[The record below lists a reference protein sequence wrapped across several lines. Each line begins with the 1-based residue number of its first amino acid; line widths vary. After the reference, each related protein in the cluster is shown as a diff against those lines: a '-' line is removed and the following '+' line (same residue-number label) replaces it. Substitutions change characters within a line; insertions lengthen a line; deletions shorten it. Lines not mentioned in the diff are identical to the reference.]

1 MHLTHCIFR
10 ASIPFL
16 FMISS
21 KPEIAQFKN
30 EHKDRSDSFS
40 RTKSSAIFSAVPL
53 YFLPLLIGE
62 AGSALASCALVDSLY
77 TCSGASSN
85 NKSVSLATGAENPT
99 LDVRV
104 DPSFELTNT
113 SATIP
118 DNRALSLVSAP
129 GHGRI
134 ALTQEAG
141 SSLTSVGDGLF
152 ISNSGTGTTQATL
165 SGKVS
170 SSSGWAVS
178 AEGKDQA
185 GDVTF
190 EQDAGRLEGKG
201 GAAVHSRGIGSLNIR
216 VAAEILGR
224 SDPALLLSTTNTAG
238 DMTISLSPTSLVTS
252 DGRQAGAVTALHGG
266 TGELVFDL
274 DGAIRSA
281 ADAVSS
287 ADQSGGQGRGG
298 IKVDGLDGG
307 GSLVLNQAET
317 GSILSSANGILLMN
331 YGRGSSEIST
341 RGRIEARGGY
351 GIYAEN
357 KETAGDLTV
366 SSFGPVSSRLVG
378 IAAINH
384 AIPTARTEGNTSILV
399 DGNVTSAQG
408 VGVHAQHSKTGD
420 VFINQTAGTIS
431 GGGGFQGINVNNS
444 GLGATR
450 VETGGTITGRTG
462 IRIAHA
468 SPGGV
473 SVAQQGGVIRGDF
486 QGIRVA
492 NTSAQGGTAVAT
504 AGTVSGQTGVEII
517 HSSPGDVFVTQQAGA
532 INGGAEGVYIAKT
545 GAQGTT
551 SISTAGTI
559 TGRVGIQVRHAGPGG
574 VFISQ
579 QAGSIEGGIAG
590 LYVDKNGAQGATSIS
605 TAGSIAA
612 TAGQGLRV
620 AHHEGAGDLTID
632 QVEGTIAGDANS
644 NGIFA
649 YNGGTGATRINTGG
663 TVSGAVGVRVSHFSS
678 GDLSFNQRAGSIQ
691 GGLYGVD
698 VVNDSAGAT
707 SIVIAADV
715 ASEAANGAAVAAE
728 NRGAA
733 SPMSIT
739 QKSGQIQGAGIGLSV
754 KHQGPDGNSRVDIF
768 GTIKGGADSGIS
780 VDAINGATIAIH
792 SGAVVSAGGSGVAI
806 REKSTSGGSL
816 VIRNAGSI
824 TGDTFLGL
832 GDDTVHLIGGAYFGD
847 IYGDTENTAVA
858 QAASQEGND
867 AFIWTAGTFAGGFYA
882 QGGSDS
888 AIISAAAYDGA
899 QMLDGG
905 DDTSI
910 LDGMIDTLTF
920 KGVSAQSA
928 GANIVNWEIVKLDAS
943 TLRLLDGA
951 WEVGMPD
958 ETTTG
963 ISLVNGSVLDG
974 MAALALRA
982 NVNIDGT
989 SAFVGMGR
997 GRGVYSITG
1006 NVSNAGRISTQD
1018 GMAGDRVVITG
1029 DYVGHGGSLLLDA
1042 ALSGD
1047 VSATDKVEISGSASG
1062 TTYVRVEN
1070 TDGRGGQTL
1079 EGIELIRT
1087 GGSTHDAFV
1096 LHGRVVAGGYEYSL
1110 GKGAASQANSNNW
1123 YLTSVYNESAPVN
1136 TGDGE
1141 ITRVQRPEAG
1151 SYASNLAGANTLFNS
1166 RLSDRAGAGWY
1177 TNPVTGERH
1186 QTHVWIRAVDGH
1198 SKGRMSDG
1206 QSSYTASRQVLQL
1219 GVDVLRG
1226 HFSRH
1231 DGWHMGVMGGYGQQ
1245 HGTTRNALSGYQ
1257 SSGRV
1262 SGYSLGLY
1270 GTWRQ
1275 RIDNDGGLYVDSW
1288 MLYNW
1293 MDNTVKGEQLS
1304 GEKYKSK
1311 GITASIEAGYEFL
1324 AGSQI
1329 RAFGAENDLLVR
1341 PQAQLTWAGVKADG
1355 HTEINGTQ
1363 VRGRGT
1369 GNVQT
1374 RLGVRLS
1381 LRSESRDARYRLQ
1394 PFIEANWLNNTKQ
1407 YGVRLGNTD
1416 SHVAGSRNLGEVKMG
1431 VEGQLRNG
1439 LSLWA
1444 NIAHQQGSRRY
1455 RDTTGA
1461 IGVKYRF

>member
-1 MHLTHCIFR
+1 
-10 ASIPFL
+10 
-16 FMISS
+16 MISS
-21 KPEIAQFKN
+21 KAEIAQFKN
-30 EHKDRSDSFS
+30 ERKDRSDSFV

-85 NKSVSLATGAENPT
+85 NKSVSLATSAENPA
-99 LDVRV
+99 LNVRV

-113 SATIP
+113 STTIP

-134 ALTQEAG
+134 SLTQEAG

-152 ISNSGTGTTQATL
+152 ISNNGPGATQATL
-165 SGKVS
+165 SGMVS

-190 EQDAGRLEGKG
+190 EQEAGRLEGKG
-201 GAAVHSRGIGSLNIR
+201 GAAVHSRGMGSLNIR

-266 TGELVFDL
+266 TGQLVFDL

-281 ADAVSS
+281 ADAVNS

-298 IKVDGLDGG
+298 IKVDGLEGG

-378 IAAINH
+378 IATINH
-384 AIPTARTEGNTSILV
+384 AIPTARTEGNTSILI
-399 DGNVTSAQG
+399 DGNVTSSQ
-408 VGVHAQHSKTGD
+408 VGVHAQHLKTGD
-420 VFINQTAGTIS
+420 LFINQTAGTIS
-431 GGGGFQGINVNNS
+431 GGTGFQGLNANNS

-450 VETGGTITGRTG
+450 VNAGGTITGGAAG
-462 IRIAHA
+462 IQITHT

-473 SVAQQGGVIRGDF
+473 SVTQQAGLIRGGS
-486 QGIRVA
+486 QGIRIT

-504 AGTVSGQTGVEII
+504 AGTVNGQTGVEII

-532 INGGAEGVYIAKT
+532 ITGGAEGVYIAKT
-545 GAQGTT
+545 GTQGTT
-551 SISTAGTI
+551 SILTAGTI
-559 TGRVGIQVRHAGPGG
+559 TGRVGIQVRHAGPDG
-574 VFISQ
+574 VSISQ
-579 QAGSIEGGIAG
+579 QAGSIEGSIAG
-590 LYVDKNGAQGATSIS
+590 LYVDKSGAQGATSIS
-605 TAGSIAA
+605 TAGSITA

-620 AHHEGAGDLTID
+620 AHHEGAGDLVID
-632 QVEGTIAGDANS
+632 QIEGTISGDAQS

-649 YNGGTGATRINTGG
+649 YNGGTGATRINTAG
-663 TVSGAVGVRVSHFSS
+663 TVSGAVGVRVSHFST
-678 GDLSFNQRAGSIQ
+678 GDVSFNQRAGSIQ

-698 VVNDSAGAT
+698 VINDSAGAT
-707 SIVIAADV
+707 SIVIAGDV
-715 ASEAANGAAVAAE
+715 ASDAAANGAAVAAE

-733 SPMSIT
+733 SSMSIM
-739 QKSGQIQGAGIGLSV
+739 QRSGKIQGAAIGLSV
-754 KHQGPDGNSRVDIF
+754 KHQGLDGNSRVDIF
-768 GTIKGGADSGIS
+768 GTIKGGTDSGIS

-806 REKSTSGGSL
+806 REKSTSGGNM

-824 TGDTFLGL
+824 TGDTLLGL

-910 LDGMIDTLTF
+910 LDGMTDTLTF

-951 WEVGMPD
+951 WAVGMPD
-958 ETTTG
+958 EATTG

-974 MAALALRA
+974 MAALGLRA

-989 SAFVGMGR
+989 SAFVGRGR

-1029 DYVGHGGSLLLDA
+1029 DYVGHGGSFLLDA

-1047 VSATDKVEISGSASG
+1047 LSATDKVEISGSASG

-1110 GKGAASQANSNNW
+1110 RKGAASPASSNNW
-1123 YLTSVYNESAPVN
+1123 YLTSVYNESSPVN

-1166 RLSDRAGAGWY
+1166 RLSDRVGAGWY

-1198 SKGRMSDG
+1198 NKGRMSDG

-1226 HFSRH
+1226 HFSRN

-1245 HGTTRNALSGYQ
+1245 SSTTRNALSGYQ

-1262 SGYSLGLY
+1262 NGYSLGLY

-1275 RIDNDGGLYVDSW
+1275 KIDNDSGLYVDGW

-1293 MDNTVKGEQLS
+1293 MDNTIKGEQLS
-1304 GEKYKSK
+1304 AEKYKSK
-1311 GITASIEAGYEFL
+1311 GVTASIEAGYEFL
-1324 AGSQI
+1324 VGSQI

-1355 HTEINGTQ
+1355 HSEINGTQ
-1363 VRGRGT
+1363 VRGRGN

-1374 RLGVRLS
+1374 RLGIRLS
-1381 LRSESRDARYRLQ
+1381 LRSESSDARYQLQ

-1407 YGVRLGNTD
+1407 YGVRMGNTD

-1439 LSLWA
+1439 LRLWV
-1444 NIAHQQGSRRY
+1444 NIAHQEGSRNY